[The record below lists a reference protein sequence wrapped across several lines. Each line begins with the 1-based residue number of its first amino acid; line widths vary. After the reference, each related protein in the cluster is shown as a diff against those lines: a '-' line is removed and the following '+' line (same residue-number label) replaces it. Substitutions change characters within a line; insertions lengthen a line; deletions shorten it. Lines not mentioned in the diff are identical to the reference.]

1 MFKTKTKVLA
11 LSAAIAFGSSAAVAQ
26 QTDIGP
32 FLPEVG
38 QAIVAAEQGAQN
50 ICASNGGLASFNVIR
65 IIQNAGYFAA
75 QFEYSCNG

>member
-38 QAIVAAEQGAQN
+38 QAIAAAEQGAQN
-50 ICASNGGLASFNVIR
+50 ICASDGAVASFNVIR

-75 QFEYSCNG
+75 EVEYS

>member
-1 MFKTKTKVLA
+1 
-11 LSAAIAFGSSAAVAQ
+11 
-26 QTDIGP
+26 
-32 FLPEVG
+32 VG
-38 QAIVAAEQGAQN
+38 QAIAAAEQGAQN

>member
-1 MFKTKTKVLA
+1 MFKTKTKILA
-11 LSAAIAFGSSAAVAQ
+11 ISAAIALGSSAAVAQ

-38 QAIVAAEQGAQN
+38 QAIAAAEQGAQN